1 MEIWKA
7 VAESGDKR
15 LQAKCKHALYVID
28 RSLTLY
34 KFDEVAFSFN
44 GGKDSTVLLHLLRA
58 GYAAAEAKQGFC
70 NGGNPQI
77 NETPHLIR
85 TIYFESPDAFPEID
99 LFTHE
104 TATLYN
110 LEMEI
115 IRLDF
120 KSGVE
125 ALLRE
130 KPIKAIFLGTRIGDP
145 NAVGQEQFSP
155 SSSGWPPFMRINPI
169 LDWSYRDVWAF
180 LLACQVPYCKLYD
193 QGYTSIGSIHDT
205 IPNGSLCIESC
216 QRSDGQQLE
225 EADKFRPAYMLRD
238 GRLERAGRL
247 KRQTKLERK
256 PSLIA
261 NGVVGIVPCVNS
273 LFAASILVVG
283 DEILRGEVE
292 DHLGPMLNK
301 KLYSIG
307 WAVTR
312 RVVIPNDIDA
322 ISEEVEQRAR
332 VNDLV
337 FLVGG
342 VGSMHSDVSLA
353 GVAKAFG
360 VRLAPDEEF
369 EEFLRQQVGD
379 LCTGDQNEMAKLPEG
394 ITELWHHKVLS
405 VPVIKCRNV
414 FVLSATTVEDLD
426 LQWQCLVE
434 LSKDTDLFECKQQFT
449 SFRLLTT
456 IPELEIAGPLA
467 RIDTQYPDLSI
478 GCYRESRQL
487 MSTKQSF
494 ERQNR
499 VVVTIV
505 GKSLERVKSA
515 VDALCLSF
523 PEGTFC
529 ELNKADS

>member
-1 MEIWKA
+1 MEVWKA
-7 VAESGDKR
+7 VAESGDRR
-15 LQAKCKHALYVID
+15 LQAKCKHALYMIE
-28 RSLTLY
+28 RTLALY
-34 KFDEVAFSFN
+34 KFDELAFSFN

-58 GYAAAEAKQGFC
+58 GYSAAEAKQGF
-70 NGGNPQI
+70 NHGGGPQI
-77 NETPHLIR
+77 EIQHPIR

-99 LFTHE
+99 AFTHE
-104 TATLYN
+104 TARLYN

-120 KSGVE
+120 KSGLD

-155 SSSGWPPFMRINPI
+155 SSTGWPPFMRINPI

-180 LLACQVPYCKLYD
+180 ILACRVPYCKLYD

-205 IPNGSLCIESC
+205 IPNGALCIESC
-216 QRSDGQQLE
+216 QKSDGQLPHGPSNY
-225 EADKFRPAYMLRD
+225 RPAYMLRD

-247 KRQTKLERK
+247 KRLTKQQRK
-256 PSLIA
+256 RSYII
-261 NGVVGIVPCVNS
+261 NGEVGVVPCANS

-292 DHLGPMLNK
+292 DQLGPFLNK
-301 KLYSIG
+301 KLHSIG

-322 ISEEVEQRAR
+322 ISEEVEHRAKI
-332 VNDLV
+332 NDLV
-337 FLVGG
+337 FVAGG
-342 VGSMHSDVSLA
+342 VGSIHSDVSLA

-369 EEFLRQQVGD
+369 EEYLRQQLGE
-379 LCTGDQNEMAKLPEG
+379 LCPGDQNEMAKLPEG
-394 ITELWHHKVLS
+394 ITELWHHKDMS
-405 VPVIKCRNV
+405 VPVIKCQNV
-414 FVLSATTVEDLD
+414 FVLSATRVGELD
-426 LQWQCLVE
+426 LQWRCLVE
-434 LSKDTDLFECKQQFT
+434 LSKDTNLLECKQQFISTRLRT
-449 SFRLLTT
+449 S
-456 IPELEIAGPLA
+456 IPELEIAGPLSKV
-467 RIDTQYPDLSI
+467 DTDYPDLSI

-487 MSTKQSF
+487 IPKGQSY

-499 VVVTIV
+499 LVVTIV
-505 GKSLERVKSA
+505 GKDLDRVKAA
-515 VDALCLSF
+515 VNALCSAF
-523 PEGTFC
+523 PAGTFC
-529 ELNKADS
+529 DIQ